1 MHGRKRRVSAHCP
14 DTVPPVGVTG
24 LDPTLERALDLLG
37 VFVFALSGASLAVRR
52 TFDLV
57 GILALATAT
66 GLGGGMARD
75 VLLGDVP
82 PAALR
87 NQAYLIAPLLATM
100 LVLVGHRTVEAR
112 RRPVLVFDAGGLA
125 LFCVVGT
132 AKALEHGLGVVSAVL
147 LGVITAVGGG
157 VLRDVLAR
165 EVPTVFRQ
173 DTALYAVPAALGS
186 IAAAVAWSLGIFGPV
201 SAVVIAATVLGLRL
215 LAMRHG
221 WRAPGARPS

>member
-1 MHGRKRRVSAHCP
+1 MGI
-14 DTVPPVGVTG
+14 TG
-24 LDPTLERALDLLG
+24 LDPTLERVLDLVG

-52 TFDLV
+52 GFDVV

-66 GLGGGMARD
+66 GLGGGMTRD

-87 NQAYLIAPLLATM
+87 DQAYLIAPLGATA
-100 LVLVGHRTVEAR
+100 VIIVGHRAIEAQ

-132 AKALEHGLGVVSAVL
+132 AKALEHELGVVSAVL

-165 EVPTVFRQ
+165 EVPSVFRP
-173 DTALYAVPAALGS
+173 DTALTAVPAALGS
-186 IAAAVAWSLGIFGPV
+186 IAVAAVWSAGAFGPV
-201 SAVVIAATVLGLRL
+201 AAVVIAAAVLAVRL
-215 LAMRHG
+215 LALRYG
-221 WRAPGARPS
+221 WRAPGARPAPDASGAS